1 MRLLRNA
8 VALAASS
15 ILLAHFAMAEPAND
29 KALPGKGD
37 APKSYQIANRK
48 RGDLLR
54 PKDANGSD
62 GTPIVLYPAQRWK
75 CLTWKLTPIQDSD
88 FTIQNHFTGKT
99 FRLEAEG
106 KGREVIQVPLAKNA
120 AKAIKWRFVKLPDG
134 NYRITDPKTGNVLT
148 AVKDEKD
155 DEIRIALL
163 PWEEKEEQE
172 WELQE
177 IDPAKLT
184 M

>member
-8 VALAASS
+8 VALAATS

-37 APKSYQIANRK
+37 APKSYQIANK
-48 RGDLLR
+48 KHGDLLR
-54 PKDANGSD
+54 PKDANGSN
-62 GTPIVLYPAQRWK
+62 GTPIVLYPVQLWK
-75 CLTWKLTPIQDSD
+75 CLTWKLTPVGDSE
-88 FTIQNHFTGKT
+88 FTVQNHFTGKT
-99 FRLEAEG
+99 FTLAGEG
-106 KGREVIQVPLAKNA
+106 KE
-120 AKAIKWRFVKLPDG
+120 KAIVQVALPKDDTKAVKWRFVKLEDG

-148 AVKDEKD
+148 AARNEKD
-155 DEIRIALL
+155 QEIRIVLL
-163 PWEEKEEQE
+163 PWEEKDNQK

-177 IDPAKLT
+177 LDPAKLT